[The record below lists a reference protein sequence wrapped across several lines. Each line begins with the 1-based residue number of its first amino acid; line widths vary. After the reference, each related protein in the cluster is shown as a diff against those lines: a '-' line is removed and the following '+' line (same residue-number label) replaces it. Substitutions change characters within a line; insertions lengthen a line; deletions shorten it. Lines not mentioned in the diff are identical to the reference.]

1 LPFVV
6 CPARLGYIQEMK
18 TVAADSRAAAFSLQP
33 EVGAMHRV
41 DYRQWEDERLVTLL
55 FEGED
60 RIELAAAEEMARRD
74 SLLPLLAQVVCEK
87 ESWLAELPEW
97 WAVVHATYILG
108 HRGGEEVVIP
118 LLTALRWAD
127 AFDCDWV
134 TEPLPSILGRL
145 GPPVL
150 PGLTAVVRDLTA
162 GWSARELAMKGLAAV
177 TLHFP
182 DAAEHVFR
190 IIGQIF
196 MDEGE
201 DRLVRKLAGH
211 TLLDFRRQEYR
222 MALVKF
228 AREEALFRQEDEWY
242 PVGFYPEDV
251 EQAFRNPQ
259 PDTWEYDED
268 WMRFYHPG
276 EIQRRQRRWAR
287 ERLGRGR
294 GGRALRQG
302 SPGGG
307 QVLPLGN
314 YGRDPDDNGRD

>member
-1 LPFVV
+1 VPGGGV
-6 CPARLGYIQEMK
+6 GYIFEVR
-18 TVAADSRAAAFSLQP
+18 TVAAGMRSAALSLQP
-33 EVGAMHRV
+33 EVGVMQRA
-41 DYRQWEDERLVTLL
+41 DYGWWEDERLAGLL
-55 FEGED
+55 FEAED
-60 RIELAAAEEMARRD
+60 RLELAAAEEMARRD

-118 LLTALRWAD
+118 LLSALRWAD

-134 TEPLPSILGRL
+134 TEPLPSILGRV

-150 PGLTAVVRDLTA
+150 PGLMGVVRDPTA
-162 GWSARELAMKGLAAV
+162 GWSARDVALKGLAAI

-182 DAAEHVFR
+182 ETAEQVFR
-190 IIGQIF
+190 TIGQIF
-196 MDEGE
+196 MDERD

-228 AREEALFRQEDEWY
+228 AREEFLMRQEDEWY
-242 PVGFYPEDV
+242 PAGFSPEDV
-251 EQAFRNPQ
+251 DLAFRDPQ
-259 PDTWEYDED
+259 LETREYDED

-276 EIQRRQRRWAR
+276 EIRRRQQRWAR
-287 ERLGRGR
+287 ERLGQARGVPS
-294 GGRALRQG
+294 LRQG
-302 SPGGG
+302 SSPGG
-307 QVLPLGN
+307 QVLHLG
-314 YGRDPDDNGRD
+314 REPEDPTCD